1 MNTAAIH
8 SDLTQE
14 QRNEVLRNF
23 KSKKLQIL
31 VATDILSRGIDIDSI
46 ELVINF
52 DVPSDAEDYIHRV
65 GRTARAES
73 TGVALTFISPSDR
86 RKFKNIEQLIGAE
99 VKKLEMPAVE
109 VMEK

>member
-1 MNTAAIH
+1 M
-8 SDLTQE
+8 
-14 QRNEVLRNF
+14 
-23 KSKKLQIL
+23 LQLEIP
-31 VATDILSRGIDIDSI
+31 SRGIDIDSI

-86 RKFKNIEQLIGAE
+86 RKFRNIEQLIGSE
-99 VKKLEMPAVE
+99 VKKLPMPMMSVSQSLS
-109 VMEK
+109 